1 MTEAELMQL
10 LAAITPPDEAARA
23 AAHAHWASLA
33 KPLGGLGALE
43 TMLEDA
49 AALTGKAQF
58 DFSRRAVAV
67 LCADNGVVAQG
78 ISQTDQSVTRT
89 VAENLAAR
97 RTSVCRMAQA
107 AHCDVL
113 PVDMGIA
120 GAPVPGVLDHRIAA
134 GTADFTKGP
143 AMTRAEAVD
152 AIGRGIALTRQLA
165 AEGYGLV
172 ATGEMGIGNT
182 TTSSAVASVLLGRSV
197 QEMTGRAAGPAG
209 ADHDRARCG
218 AFRCRACPQGGRH
231 PAGYRLQ

>member
-49 AALTGKAQF
+49 AALTGTAQF

-78 ISQTDQSVTRT
+78 VSQTDQSVTRT

-97 RTSVCRMAQA
+97 RTSVCRMAQ
-107 AHCDVL
+107 
-113 PVDMGIA
+113 G
-120 GAPVPGVLDHRIAA
+120 GALRCAA
-134 GTADFTKGP
+134 G
-143 AMTRAEAVD
+143 
-152 AIGRGIALTRQLA
+152 
-165 AEGYGLV
+165 GYGHIRC
-172 ATGEMGIGNT
+172 TG
-182 TTSSAVASVLLGRSV
+182 AR
-197 QEMTGRAAGPAG
+197 RAGPP
-209 ADHDRARCG
+209 HCCRNCG
-218 AFRCRACPQGGRH
+218 L
-231 PAGYRLQ
+231 Y